1 MANDKVTF
9 AKGNTPLPAD
19 IIPGRLIVAEDTG
32 DTYLDTE
39 LNKRIQ
45 LKDGTKVANVNGQVA
60 GYLDVGGT
68 TPNTMLGDNTG
79 SVIAGSSLKSNSR
92 GSFIGGNG
100 SDIGTADKRASY
112 ILTTGQG
119 NKLNASY
126 TILSGMGLFA
136 NAGASVCVGSYS
148 ILDSN
153 YSILNVASEYTKMKV
168 SKNSITLIDC
178 TADGFSS
185 ANEEASRVELT
196 SDILN
201 SWRTQGKM
209 EQIAQYNRVAFAYGS
224 SNNVS
229 GNNNY
234 VYGSYCTTSG
244 QFNKQVNSS
253 DSTVSGEFN
262 ITRRDNNIVIGDRN
276 EGDSTGQMFEIF
288 GTDSY
293 SSGQGMLVGNHL
305 IDKDRDTPKLVLGQC
320 NAVATTPSY
329 LVVGSGTTTDYLT
342 VADIPDNSSK
352 TVGVN
357 GDINVNIQ
365 PGYPDLTIVEG
376 NTPTAIPD
384 DSYDKLY
391 KVPTTDTTVYKLM
404 VGFGFGGTGASH
416 PNYPDWKKY
425 SDWKLIG
432 YVVKELPTVG
442 EDGIIYYQSV
452 DDSNT
457 CIVCFYSNN
466 SWHLNRIISLSSPF
480 RVAVF
485 QDIQRKNSLELHKD
499 DVMQLSQ
506 FPEVGQSD
514 AVPSPTKPSQLVNKK
529 YVDEIKQQVGAGFTP
544 QIVESLPTVGDP
556 TVLYLVLKEGTAP
569 QGNIYNEYLWIDGA
583 YEHIGDTDTLMTVDN
598 ALSPTSENPV
608 QNKVIYNALGKKL
621 ECTPITF
628 TTLTNAE
635 HIVELLTYIREHQAA
650 NTIGMY
656 YLSTP
661 VNFDHTI
668 SATDSTPE
676 YSVRTTIA
684 AVITALYVA
693 NGSIKINSIYSDGG
707 MVTVGSNN
715 AITAIS
721 PTTRIAFDYN
731 ESNSYRPVALG
742 TMKKYTDDKVTNK
755 LDVIPIS
762 LTSTT
767 IEERR
772 TEFLT
777 TIRSH
782 FTESNEIKF
791 FFLKSPTSLKFE
803 LHYDADVGNP
813 EYNLT
818 ATFAGLISVAY
829 FASNGHMILQGFTMS
844 VPYMTVDGSN
854 NITLIA
860 PASIPVIGYETTQT
874 YRPVALDTMKLYVA
888 DAPDATCSQAIN
900 DYTFDFS
907 KGQMLTA
914 NIDMSANTTLMFGLG
929 SNANAK
935 YVGRTISACI
945 TNKSTSAARTITFDS
960 GTGIT
965 RVVGVEGGSADS
977 LSVPALKTVKLN
989 ATLLKTASGFV
1000 VYIEYKQIN

>member
-1 MANDKVTF
+1 MANEKVTF
-9 AKGNTPLPAD
+9 AKGNTPLPTD

-68 TPNTMLGDNTG
+68 TPNTMLGDNIG

-100 SDIGTADKRASY
+100 SDIGTEDKRVSY

-126 TILSGMGLFA
+126 TILSGIGLFE

-153 YSILNVASEYTKMKV
+153 YSILNLTSQYTKMKV
-168 SKNSITLIDC
+168 NKNTITLIDC
-178 TADGFSS
+178 TAAGFSS

-196 SDILN
+196 REILD

-234 VYGSYCTTSG
+234 VYGSFCTTNG

-305 IDKDRDTPKLVLGQC
+305 IDKDGHTPKLVLGQC

-329 LVVGSGTTTDYLT
+329 LVVGSGTTANYLT

-357 GDINVNIQ
+357 GDINVNIVS
-365 PGYPDLTIVEG
+365 GYPDLTIVEG

-384 DSYDKLY
+384 NSYDKLY

-404 VGFGFGGTGASH
+404 VGFGFGGTGAAH

-466 SWHLNRIISLSSPF
+466 SWHLNRITNLSSPF

-556 TVLYLVLKEGTAP
+556 TILYLVLKEGTAP

-598 ALSPTSENPV
+598 ALSATSENPV
-608 QNKVIYNALGKKL
+608 QNKVIYNALG
-621 ECTPITF
+621 E
-628 TTLTNAE
+628 
-635 HIVELLTYIREHQAA
+635 
-650 NTIGMY
+650 
-656 YLSTP
+656 
-661 VNFDHTI
+661 
-668 SATDSTPE
+668 
-676 YSVRTTIA
+676 
-684 AVITALYVA
+684 
-693 NGSIKINSIYSDGG
+693 
-707 MVTVGSNN
+707 
-715 AITAIS
+715 
-721 PTTRIAFDYN
+721 
-731 ESNSYRPVALG
+731 
-742 TMKKYTDDKVTNK
+742 K
-755 LDVIPIS
+755 LDIIPIS

-767 IEERR
+767 TEERR

-782 FTESNEIKF
+782 FTQSNEIKF

-803 LHYDADVGNP
+803 LHYDAAAGNP
-813 EYNLT
+813 GYDLT
-818 ATFAGLISVAY
+818 AVFAGLISVMY
-829 FASNGHMILQGFTMS
+829 FANNGQMVLQGFSVS
-844 VPYMTVDGSN
+844 VPYMIVDASN
-854 NITLIA
+854 NITLIT
-860 PASIPVIGYETTQT
+860 PNPLPTISYDIEQT

-989 ATLLKTASGFV
+989 ATLLKRASGFV